1 MESVIH
7 QEFVKNI
14 RKAILDKEMAVMK
27 FEKDQVVSILTD
39 ILCLGREAVYRR
51 LRGEVKFSL
60 EEVSLIALKLDISID
75 SLLGLRSKEKSVIEL
90 SFLEPNDF
98 VKEYHHKLKEYIS
111 IFEAMHEKYGN
122 ISILSAFDK
131 LPYTQYLHLKHL
143 AKFRLYKWAYQMGA
157 LKRIPFN
164 EFIIPED
171 IVQTQVKFISTI
183 RKTKEYTMIL
193 SPNIFNSF
201 IKDIKYFRELN
212 LLTDEDVQIIKK
224 EMIAVLNEG
233 ETLAITGKFSPD
245 SCIKLYISDLD
256 FSFSNMLFSFNKHYY
271 TYINVYDLG
280 GIESQ
285 NVNLCKYQAKWITAI
300 QRYSKLISGSNEIER
315 HRFFAQQRQ
324 IVEELQ

>member
-14 RKAILDKEMAVMK
+14 RKAILNKEMAVMK

-75 SLLGLRSKEKSVIEL
+75 SLLGLKSKEKSVIEL
-90 SFLEPNDF
+90 NFLEPNGF
-98 VKEYHHKLKEYIS
+98 IKEYHNKVKEYIHL
-111 IFEAMHEKYGN
+111 FDTMNEKYGD

-131 LPYTQYLHLKHL
+131 LPYTQYLHHKNL
-143 AKFRLYKWAYQMGA
+143 AKFRLYKWAYQMNA
-157 LKRIPFN
+157 LKRVPFD
-164 EFIIPED
+164 EFIIPEEV
-171 IVQTQVKFISTI
+171 VQSQVKFISTI
-183 RKTKEYTMIL
+183 RKVKEYTLIL
-193 SPNIFNSF
+193 SPNIFTSY

-212 LLTDEDVQIIKK
+212 LLTDEDVLILKK
-224 EMIAVLNEG
+224 ELIAVLNEG
-233 ETLAITGKFSPD
+233 ETLAITGKFTPN
-245 SCIKLYISDLD
+245 CHIKIYISDLD
-256 FSFSNMLFSFNKHYY
+256 FTFSNMLFSFNKHHY
-271 TYINVYDLG
+271 TFINVYDIG

-285 NVNLCKYQAKWITAI
+285 NETLCKYQAKWITAI

-315 HRFFAQQRQ
+315 HRFFEQQRQ
-324 IVEELQ
+324 IIEEM